1 MMNQNEVD
9 VLGEIQEYLVVNL
22 ADELYA
28 IPGIAVREVMRW
40 QTPTSVPGAPAIMPG
55 LISQRGVIF
64 PVIDLRLML
73 GLTLTPSTR
82 ATRLVLVE
90 HDVTRMALLVDNVVD
105 LVPLTIKSITPPPAA
120 LEAQRV
126 RLLAG
131 VTILEGATLA
141 VLNLGALVAALHE
154 TL

>member
-1 MMNQNEVD
+1 MNQKEAEA
-9 VLGEIQEYLVVNL
+9 LAEIQEYLVVNL
-22 ADELYA
+22 ADEHYA
-28 IPGIAVREVMRW
+28 IPGIAVREIMRW

-73 GLTLTPSTR
+73 GLTLTPTTR

-90 HDVTRMALLVDNVVD
+90 HDVTRMALLVDTVVD
-105 LVPLTIKSITPPPAA
+105 LVPLAVKNITPPPAA
-120 LEAQRV
+120 LESQRV
-126 RLLAG
+126 RLLTG
-131 VTILEGATLA
+131 VTALEEATLA
-141 VLNLGALVAALHE
+141 VLNLGALVAVLHE

>member
-1 MMNQNEVD
+1 MNQNEVE
-9 VLGEIQEYLVVNL
+9 VLAEIQEYLVVNL
-22 ADELYA
+22 ADEHYA

-64 PVIDLRLML
+64 PVIDLRLIL
-73 GLTLTPSTR
+73 GLTLNLATR

-90 HDVTRMALLVDNVVD
+90 HDVTRMALLVDTVVD
-105 LVPLTIKSITPPPAA
+105 LVPLTAKSIAPPPAA
-120 LEAQRV
+120 LDAQRV

-131 VTILEGATLA
+131 VTTLEGATLA
-141 VLNLGALVAALHE
+141 VLNLGALVAVLHE